1 MDQNLGE
8 TSRPSCTYF
17 SPDALTKVDDAG
29 PNNKSPALVSEA
41 VVGCVKGEYIA
52 QGWVSAIP
60 DEAPSGVSIQ
70 SDHEEK
76 RQVVGVPKGF
86 KALLADLLV
95 SSCIHEHHDKEHEV
109 SSDASWLGVVDL
121 QCKLLSDFC
130 YCLLDIFSRS
140 ILKGGGQTY
149 GFSRH

>member
-29 PNNKSPALVSEA
+29 PNNESPALVPET
-41 VVGCVKGEYIA
+41 VVGCVKGECFA
-52 QGWVSAIP
+52 PKWVSGIP
-60 DEAPSGVSIQ
+60 DEAPGGMRIQ
-70 SDHEEK
+70 SNHEEK
-76 RQVVGVPKGF
+76 RQVVGVPKRF
-86 KALLADLLV
+86 KALLADLLM
-95 SSCIHEHHDKEHEV
+95 SSCIHEYHDKEHEV
-109 SSDASWLGVVDL
+109 SSDASCLGVVDL

-130 YCLLDIFSRS
+130 YCLLDIFSLFT
-140 ILKGGGQTY
+140 LKGGEKTY